1 MPLEHSTN
9 ASQGAEDGVYFQMKE
24 TGSGRPFVCCVKFGA
39 ITAIKTGF
47 GQPTMD
53 KLVQRFDLNRAYFE
67 RLVSRKYDARRE
79 TTIEAADVK
88 MS

>member
-9 ASQGAEDGVYFQMKE
+9 VTRPAEDGVYFQMKE
-24 TGSGRPFVCCVKFGA
+24 TGSGRPVVCCVKFGA
-39 ITAIKTGF
+39 INAIKTGF

-53 KLVQRFDLNRAYFE
+53 KLVHRFDLNRAYFE

-79 TTIEAADVK
+79 TTIDATDVK
-88 MS
+88 Q